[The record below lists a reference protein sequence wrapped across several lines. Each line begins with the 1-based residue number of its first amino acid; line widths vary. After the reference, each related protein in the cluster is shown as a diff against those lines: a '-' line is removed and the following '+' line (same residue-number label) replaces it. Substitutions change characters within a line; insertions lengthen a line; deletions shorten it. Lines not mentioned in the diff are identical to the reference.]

1 VLVDRPMSIRFADA
15 KGNSIFVR
23 RLFLDLYQPNYD
35 LSRVLKK
42 SRSLVTY

>member
-1 VLVDRPMSIRFADA
+1 MSIRFADA

-35 LSRVLKK
+35 LKEHLVSPADQARQD
-42 SRSLVTY
+42 SLARL